1 MLVFRKFCVRTKCM
15 VSYIFNVM
23 GVVST
28 FIQFYVISLL
38 YPSIFFQIRMP
49 YGILTVV
56 NTVFGW
62 LNAIVNVLWKLIR
75 FCSFLSLLFIHFHI
89 DLLIFHY
96 QKNTGCKFHEKQV
109 ICPAGK
115 SLNIIANKGL
125 FQGFFSECEQ
135 ICRYLC
141 IGFHLLKK
149 WNFIM
154 CEVYIVY
161 KGIFTT
167 LSNI

>member
-1 MLVFRKFCVRTKCM
+1 
-15 VSYIFNVM
+15 M

-38 YPSIFFQIRMP
+38 YQSIFSNKNALWDLNCSKHRVWMVEGYCECFMKIDP
-49 YGILTVV
+49 VLLVFVV
-56 NTVFGW
+56 VF
-62 LNAIVNVLWKLIR
+62 AR
-75 FCSFLSLLFIHFHI
+75 FCRCYFIHFHI
-89 DLLIFHY
+89 DLLISHY

-135 ICRYLC
+135 ICRYLY

-149 WNFIM
+149 
-154 CEVYIVY
+154 
-161 KGIFTT
+161 
-167 LSNI
+167 